1 MIIFGDTMADI
12 AEAAEKKLKSRI
24 RKLKKCNKDAEEK
37 EKFFN
42 QLGLS
47 FTISLPTK
55 NPEKQEDFV
64 TLYTSPEGN
73 IVHAEYAYSEGEEFT
88 QMDISEKDL
97 KVIIESFSDFELSL
111 LD

>member
-1 MIIFGDTMADI
+1 MISLINFYQIDYFIIYDYFGDTMADI

-24 RKLKKCNKDAEEK
+24 RKLKKCNKDEEEK

-64 TLYTSPEGN
+64 SLPKWTLVKR
-73 IVHAEYAYSEGEEFT
+73 I
-88 QMDISEKDL
+88 
-97 KVIIESFSDFELSL
+97 
-111 LD
+111 